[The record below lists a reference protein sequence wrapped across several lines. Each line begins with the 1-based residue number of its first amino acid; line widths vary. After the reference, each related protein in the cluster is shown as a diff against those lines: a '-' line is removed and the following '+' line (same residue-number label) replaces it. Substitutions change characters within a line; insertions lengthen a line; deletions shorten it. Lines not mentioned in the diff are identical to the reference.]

1 MSTMSIGLLIGRL
14 VFGFGLAAHGS
25 QKLFGWFGGHGLKG
39 TGGFFHSMGF
49 RPGKV
54 FALAAGLG
62 EFVGGMLTA
71 FGLGG
76 PFGPALM
83 IVVMIVAMISVHL
96 PHGFFVSGNG
106 VEVPL
111 LYGAG
116 AVVFALAGPGAYSLD
131 AVLNLRALWAP
142 TVAWVAVAV
151 AVVLALLSLVLR
163 RREPTKAER
172 VY

>member
-14 VFGFGLAAHGS
+14 VFGLGLAAHGS
-25 QKLFGWFGGHGLKG
+25 QKLFGWFGGHGIKG

-111 LYGAG
+111 LYAAG
-116 AVVFALAGPGAYSLD
+116 AVGFALAGPGAYSLD
-131 AVLNLRALWAP
+131 AVLNLRALGAP

>member
-39 TGGFFHSMGF
+39 TGGFFHSTGF
-49 RPGKV
+49 RPGSA

-83 IVVMIVAMISVHL
+83 IVVMIVAMVSVHL

-111 LYGAG
+111 LYGAA
-116 AVVFALAGPGAYSLD
+116 AVVFAFAGSGAYSLD
-131 AVLNLRALWAP
+131 ALFHLRALWAP

>member
-49 RPGKV
+49 RPGVV

-62 EFVGGMLTA
+62 EFGGGMLTA

-83 IVVMIVAMISVHL
+83 IVVMIVAMVSVHL

-111 LYGAG
+111 LYAAAG
-116 AVVFALAGPGAYSLD
+116 VAFAFMGPGAYSLD
-131 AVLNLRALWAP
+131 ALFDLRALWAP
-142 TVAWVAVAV
+142 TVAGVAVAV

-163 RREPTKAER
+163 RQEPAKTER
-172 VY
+172 TN

>member
-14 VFGFGLAAHGS
+14 VFGLGLAAHGS

-83 IVVMIVAMISVHL
+83 IVVMIVAMVSVHL
-96 PHGFFVSGNG
+96 RHGFFVSGNG
-106 VEVPL
+106 VEVPF
-111 LYGAG
+111 LYGGA

>member
-49 RPGKV
+49 RPGGV

>member
-111 LYGAG
+111 LYAAG
-116 AVVFALAGPGAYSLD
+116 AVVLALAGPGAYSLD